1 MGKSFK
7 LRNGLLLLSTEAP
20 GGVYNA
26 SQLKKIAALC
36 EGDSAIAK
44 ATEDQRLAIFAAPEK
59 AAQIAKEL
67 RAVGLGVRHY
77 QDGLHQPINCIGEL
91 CGEHQQDAMGAS
103 MDLARSLGG
112 IVLTSAPLKIG
123 INGCGRCCVPTH
135 TLDISV
141 VGESQGYRLS
151 MGGRSAQLP
160 ELATYIAEGIPP
172 EELPDLL
179 TKVVNLYK
187 NLAQPG
193 ESLQDVLERCGSR
206 PFLEALAPYSQD
218 GFGADSQDVTSES
231 SDSGLDP
238 HPEADAPLEGAD
250 AENADVALE
259 DLSIVEDH
267 EFIDEESVNP
277 PSGAGET
284 WDNSSANMSSPLKT
298 PKKGGDTRVL
308 STPVADLE
316 HDLMDGLPGFDPSLE
331 GGESASGPTIDGLDL
346 VGDGHGSLGLEP
358 ELLEEEFPQDES
370 IPLLEDQGK
379 MADPGVAAVD
389 REGQAELGQDTLLPE
404 GPIAPVEEDFDA
416 QQALSDDFEDPIFAD
431 HTDESI
437 DSGDQNQLEVVA
449 GIDPIESLGTSTT
462 TPPPSQGVEA
472 HGSATPVEAI
482 LEAGDEFDAEKG
494 AEEVDGS
501 DADELEAK
509 LAASIAAEESIA
521 PLEDE
526 NAAARMEAL
535 NIIAGESLPRSNSVE
550 SALDVPEDFSD
561 LQIDSE
567 PQMAPEVLEAP
578 DIHADDF
585 ELEEFEVVS
594 DEQKQSAPLPEDMEE
609 APSEAP
615 VLPVESVKS
624 DPVSQSRT
632 VPSPGLKAAPTP
644 PPLTRSEDVSK
655 AKDAGN
661 GERQSHP
668 APSQPQS
675 SANARKEP
683 PRSSGSEGFSLS
695 GVDLIG
701 DGRVSLAF
709 ASGMS
714 LVVDPRTI
722 APGMTKGFNFGGQRI
737 NITAADHGL
746 NVEVD
751 GVTIFLPV
759 AA

>member
-44 ATEDQRLAIFAAPEK
+44 ATEDQRLAIFAVPEK

-141 VGESQGYRLS
+141 VGESQGYRIS

-172 EELPDLL
+172 EELPELL

-187 NLAQPG
+187 SLAQAG

-218 GFGADSQDVTSES
+218 GFGADSQEISSES
-231 SDSGLDP
+231 GDLGTNIQS
-238 HPEADAPLEGAD
+238 EADGSLEGAD
-250 AENADVALE
+250 AEGADAGLE
-259 DLSIVEDH
+259 DLPIVDDQEII
-267 EFIDEESVNP
+267 EEESVKP
-277 PSGAGET
+277 ALGTRDKRDVSSGKV
-284 WDNSSANMSSPLKT
+284 SAVHKT
-298 PKKGGDTRVL
+298 PKKDVGSVVA

-316 HDLMDGLPGFDPSLE
+316 HDLMDDLPGFDPSLE

-358 ELLEEEFPQDES
+358 ELLGEEFSQDES
-370 IPLLEDQGK
+370 IPLLEDQEK
-379 MADPGVAAVD
+379 MSDPGVTAVGHA
-389 REGQAELGQDTLLPE
+389 GQEEIGHDPGLPE

-416 QQALSDDFEDPIFAD
+416 QQALSDDFEDPIFAE
-431 HTDESI
+431 HTA
-437 DSGDQNQLEVVA
+437 DSSDSEDQTLLEAVA
-449 GIDPIESLGTSTT
+449 GIDPIENLSGN
-462 TPPPSQGVEA
+462 TPTQHPSQRVEA
-472 HGSATPVEAI
+472 QGSESLASVNIEPEN
-482 LEAGDEFDAEKG
+482 EFDAEKG

-526 NAAARMEAL
+526 NAAARMEAM
-535 NIIAGESLPRSNSVE
+535 NIIAGESLPSAGSVE

-567 PQMAPEVLEAP
+567 PEILRH
-578 DIHADDF
+578 I
-585 ELEEFEVVS
+585 
-594 DEQKQSAPLPEDMEE
+594 
-609 APSEAP
+609 
-615 VLPVESVKS
+615 
-624 DPVSQSRT
+624 
-632 VPSPGLKAAPTP
+632 
-644 PPLTRSEDVSK
+644 
-655 AKDAGN
+655 
-661 GERQSHP
+661 
-668 APSQPQS
+668 
-675 SANARKEP
+675 
-683 PRSSGSEGFSLS
+683 
-695 GVDLIG
+695 
-701 DGRVSLAF
+701 
-709 ASGMS
+709 
-714 LVVDPRTI
+714 
-722 APGMTKGFNFGGQRI
+722 
-737 NITAADHGL
+737 
-746 NVEVD
+746 
-751 GVTIFLPV
+751 
-759 AA
+759 